1 MHASIKTNTINSLFI
16 LFLISITYSNANDS
30 KNTNLFQIN
39 PNDQSSFP
47 KQEISELEKISNQK
61 TEKIIGSDLPYF
73 TFVTTGY
80 LTISTIKNVII
91 YPFSAKETTIN
102 VFFKNGFMLLKD
114 DNNMI
119 IWNYKFDSNEENEIK
134 ALTFINRGTL
144 LLKDSSNDR
153 IWPFGE
159 ENLNKKIHINYK
171 KGNLKVTNEKNE
183 NLWGNYIESKD
194 KNLKTQVEYLAI

>member
-159 ENLNKKIHINYK
+159 ENLNKKININYK